1 MRHYA
6 QYDEKGKLIA
16 VGEGYGGTEITQ
28 EEYNTMLTDIIEKAE
43 LTDKL
48 YRNEITPD
56 DIPVD
61 WKEEIQSRV
70 DERKAE
76 DAETAER
83 EISAD
88 EALNIILG
96 GENT

>member
-1 MRHYA
+1 MRPYA
-6 QYDEKGKLIA
+6 PYDVKGKLIA

-43 LTDKL
+43 LADKL
-48 YRNEITPD
+48 YRNEITLD